1 MEPMP
6 PAKAPMSGPK
16 SSAVMYTMVSPI
28 LKKPSVVGTYM
39 EKTMVA
45 AVTRDVKTAAI
56 AIWMVVV
63 GDVLLVKADR

>member
-1 MEPMP
+1 
-6 PAKAPMSGPK
+6 
-16 SSAVMYTMVSPI
+16 
-28 LKKPSVVGTYM
+28 M